1 MDSWISHATR
11 LARYTVPRCLWS
23 LTTLYLYLSITQ
35 GNTSITQAGGKP
47 LHITSPNSLGSYVS
61 ENFCLPRG
69 AWTVKMDAP
78 NGTHPE
84 MASYG
89 NDSHWASNPE
99 CVETGDCRGDEIITD
114 EPFLDYAWCNFAVD
128 LLNPEIYPFAIYWG
142 IFSSGW
148 REEAVKAST
157 GGLDTALGLNFL
169 YENRF
174 KKAWAYTGDWQRG
187 AYDRRGAYV
196 RKAGT
201 SLEDRDGGYLLGEQM
216 NIMVPAVDRTC
227 WTSDYHDGYYGPCP
241 RTKAG
246 DKVYNRS
253 RLIGSGVVEC
263 WTGEPVPPQC
273 VSNCTYNGG
282 LWETYFVS
290 PNPWYGPCNA
300 SDANS
305 LM

>member
-1 MDSWISHATR
+1 M
-11 LARYTVPRCLWS
+11 WS

-35 GNTSITQAGGKP
+35 GNTSIAQAGGKP

-89 NDSHWASNPE
+89 SHHYATSNPE
-99 CVETGDCRGDEIITD
+99 CVETGDCRGSEIITD

-169 YENRF
+169 FENRF

-196 RKAGT
+196 RKA
-201 SLEDRDGGYLLGEQM
+201 
-216 NIMVPAVDRTC
+216 
-227 WTSDYHDGYYGPCP
+227 
-241 RTKAG
+241 
-246 DKVYNRS
+246 S
-253 RLIGSGVVEC
+253 R
-263 WTGEPVPPQC
+263 
-273 VSNCTYNGG
+273 
-282 LWETYFVS
+282 
-290 PNPWYGPCNA
+290 
-300 SDANS
+300 
-305 LM
+305 